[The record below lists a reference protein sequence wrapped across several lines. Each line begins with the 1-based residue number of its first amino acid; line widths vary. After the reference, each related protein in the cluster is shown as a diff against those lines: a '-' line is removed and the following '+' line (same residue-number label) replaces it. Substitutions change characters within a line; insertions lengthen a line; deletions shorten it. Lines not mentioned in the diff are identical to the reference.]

1 MKKTNTVSKV
11 TPIKKAN
18 VLQTYRAIVE
28 QVKELEKAKAALKAE
43 IDALPG
49 WEVSG
54 DNCWVLA
61 LGDFKAEK
69 RHSYPVRLDTE
80 AVKEF
85 LGDRL
90 EEFQKKATEP
100 TVTLKVI

>member
-1 MKKTNTVSKV
+1 MKKQNTVCKV
-11 TPIKKAN
+11 SPIKKAN
-18 VLQTYRAIVE
+18 PLQTYRAIVDQE
-28 QVKELEKAKAALKAE
+28 KELKKAKEALKEE
-43 IDALPG
+43 ILSLMDAAG
-49 WEVSG
+49 E
-54 DNCWVLA
+54 DVLA
-61 LGDFKAEK
+61 LDGYKAE
-69 RHSYPVRLDTE
+69 RTMTWPVRLDTE